1 MENTVT
7 LRQVLPLVQQL
18 PLVDRVRLI
27 ALVTPQIERD
37 LRSAQPMPR
46 KSLRGLWR
54 GIEVTEP
61 DIDAV
66 RAEMWHEFPREDV

>member
-7 LRQVLPLVQQL
+7 LKQVLPLVQKL

-37 LRSAQPMPR
+37 LRNVQPMPR
-46 KSLRGLWR
+46 QSLRGLWR
-54 GIEVTEP
+54 GLKVSEF
-61 DIDAV
+61 DIDTV
-66 RAEMWHEFPREDV
+66 RQEMWNGFPREDV

>member
-37 LRSAQPMPR
+37 LRNVQPAPR
-46 KSLRGLWR
+46 QSLRGLWR
-54 GIEVTEP
+54 GLTVTES
-61 DIDAV
+61 DINVV
-66 RAEMWHEFPREDV
+66 REEMWDGFPREDV